1 MSKDLIIALLALLSI
16 GSLAAVFI
24 LWAKL
29 DEQKQRTEEE
39 RGRRWDEIS
48 IILGWE
54 KSNAVGD
61 QLLDDQE
68 AFIEELVTKIEKQ
81 QDKLSSALCPMNNHI
96 WVNGVCVKCGRV
108 KDA

>member
-1 MSKDLIIALLALLSI
+1 MTEKLIIALLALLSI

-48 IILGWE
+48 ISLGWE
-54 KSNAVGD
+54 KSNAGGD
-61 QLLDDQE
+61 QLLDNQE
-68 AFIEELVTKIEKQ
+68 AFIEELITKIEKQ
-81 QDKLSSALCPMNNHI
+81 QDKLSSILCPHNDHI
-96 WVNGVCVKCGRV
+96 WIGGKCSKCGRA
-108 KDA
+108 KE